1 MSVPARTFPTKPLA
15 IKLLTNLTICDP
27 LRLATAFALALIVT
41 HAAGQAPEAPLPELD
56 RIVIQHTRQRAD
68 GITRLDT
75 QTIKTLEALKA
86 QYLRSANLNGA
97 NRTQAQIEALKKEIN
112 ELAPSATPPLG
123 AHGDVYT
130 VKQNGLA
137 GDARSTVGNIVR
149 FKVTKTTNR
158 AVVYIDAVKPEHS
171 SKGEVFLKFDDKK
184 VPIGTWDQVTMS
196 SSTPR
201 LQFDASAY
209 ITKPGEY
216 AVELVWTGARSGLR
230 FTSATIDTRAE

>member
-1 MSVPARTFPTKPLA
+1 MNRH
-15 IKLLTNLTICDP
+15 LLP
-27 LRLATAFALALIVT
+27 LATAFTLALVVT
-41 HAAGQAPEAPLPELD
+41 PAEGQAPDAPLPELD
-56 RIVIQHTRQRAD
+56 RIVLQHTRQRAD
-68 GITRLDT
+68 AVTRLDT

-86 QYLRSANLNGA
+86 QYMRSANLNGA
-97 NRTQAQIEALKKEIN
+97 NRTQAQIDALKKEIV
-112 ELAPSATPPLG
+112 ELTPSTSPPLG

-130 VKQNGLA
+130 IDQKGHA
-137 GDARSTVGNIVR
+137 GDARNTVGNIIR

-158 AVVYIDAVKPEHS
+158 AVVYIDAIRPEHG

-184 VPIGTWDQVTMS
+184 MPIGTWNQETMS

-230 FTSATIDTRAE
+230 FTSATIDTRAQ

>member
-1 MSVPARTFPTKPLA
+1 MNRH
-15 IKLLTNLTICDP
+15 LLT
-27 LRLATAFALALIVT
+27 LATAFALALIVA
-41 HAAGQAPEAPLPELD
+41 HAAGQAPDAPLPELE

-97 NRTQAQIEALKKEIN
+97 NRTQAQIEALKKEIA
-112 ELAPSATPPLG
+112 ELAPSTSPPLG

-130 VKQNGLA
+130 INQDGLA
-137 GDARSTVGNIVR
+137 GDVRSTVGNIFR

-158 AVVYIDAVKPEHS
+158 AVVYIDAVRPEHG
-171 SKGEVFLKFDDKK
+171 SKGQVLLKFDDKK
-184 VPIGTWDQVTMS
+184 LPIGTWDQETMS
-196 SSTPR
+196 SPTPR

-209 ITKPGEY
+209 ITKAGEY
-216 AVELVWTGARSGLR
+216 EVELVWTGARSGLR
-230 FTSATIDTRAE
+230 FTSATIDTRAQ